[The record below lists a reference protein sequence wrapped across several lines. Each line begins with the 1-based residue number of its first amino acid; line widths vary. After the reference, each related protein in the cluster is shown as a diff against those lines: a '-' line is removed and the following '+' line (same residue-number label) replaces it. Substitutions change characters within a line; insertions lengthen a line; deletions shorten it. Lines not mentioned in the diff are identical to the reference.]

1 MTAAIALLAF
11 GALTAGLSLQLPLGT
26 LRAPG
31 SGFFPFALGLML
43 VALAAGELL
52 RLRLAK
58 PKPAPAAPAP
68 AAPAPA
74 ADGAARRVV
83 LFMAVVA
90 VTTAMLQPIGYVG
103 SSFLLMLG
111 LLRVLGLRW
120 GASALI
126 AALSAAAGHVL
137 FVLWLRI
144 PMPAG
149 PFGF

>member
-31 SGFFPFALGLML
+31 SGFFPFALGLLL
-43 VALAAGELL
+43 VALAAGEFL
-52 RLRLAK
+52 RLHLAK
-58 PKPAPAAPAP
+58 PKPAPP
-68 AAPAPA
+68 APAPA
-74 ADGAARRVV
+74 ADGAARRVL

-90 VTTAMLQPIGYVG
+90 VSTALLQPTGYVA

-111 LLRVLGLRW
+111 LLRVLGSRW
-120 GASALI
+120 SASALI
-126 AALSAAAGHVL
+126 AALSAAACYVL

-149 PFGF
+149 PLGF

>member
-1 MTAAIALLAF
+1 MSAAVALLLF
-11 GALTAGLSLQLPLGT
+11 GALTAGLALQLPLGT

-31 SGFFPFALGLML
+31 SGFFPFVLGLML
-43 VALAAGELL
+43 VALAAAELL
-52 RLRLAK
+52 RTRLAR

-68 AAPAPA
+68 SPAEE
-74 ADGAARRVV
+74 GAARRVV

-90 VTTAMLQPIGYVG
+90 VSTALLQPIGYVG

-111 LLRVLGLRW
+111 LLKVLGTRW
-120 GASALI
+120 GASTLI
-126 AALSAAAGHVL
+126 AALSAAACHVL

>member
-52 RLRLAK
+52 RLHLAR
-58 PKPAPAAPAP
+58 PKPAP

-90 VTTAMLQPIGYVG
+90 VSTALLQPIGYVA

-111 LLRVLGLRW
+111 LLRVLGSSW
-120 GASALI
+120 SASALI
-126 AALSAAAGHVL
+126 AALSAAACYIL

-149 PFGF
+149 PLGF

>member
-43 VALAAGELL
+43 VALAAVELL

-58 PKPAPAAPAP
+58 PKPAPT
-68 AAPAPA
+68 APAPA

-83 LFMAVVA
+83 LFMAAVA
-90 VTTAMLQPIGYVG
+90 VSTALLQPIGYVA

-111 LLRVLGLRW
+111 LLRVLGSRW
-120 GASALI
+120 SASVLV
-126 AALSAAAGHVL
+126 AALSAAACYVL

-149 PFGF
+149 PLGF

>member
-58 PKPAPAAPAP
+58 PKPAP

>member
-43 VALAAGELL
+43 VALAAAELL
-52 RLRLAK
+52 RLRLAR
-58 PKPAPAAPAP
+58 PKPAPV
-68 AAPAPA
+68 APA
-74 ADGAARRVV
+74 ADGAARRVL

-90 VTTAMLQPIGYVG
+90 VTTALLQPIGYVG

-126 AALSAAAGHVL
+126 AALSAAACYAL

-149 PFGF
+149 PLGF

>member
-31 SGFFPFALGLML
+31 SGFFPFALGLLL
-43 VALAAGELL
+43 VALAAGEFL
-52 RLRLAK
+52 RLHLAK
-58 PKPAPAAPAP
+58 PKPAPP
-68 AAPAPA
+68 APAPA
-74 ADGAARRVV
+74 ADGAARRVL

-90 VTTAMLQPIGYVG
+90 VSTALLQPIGYVA

-111 LLRVLGLRW
+111 LLRVLGSRW
-120 GASALI
+120 SASALI
-126 AALSAAAGHVL
+126 AALSAAACYVL

-149 PFGF
+149 PLGF

>member
-43 VALAAGELL
+43 VALAGAELL
-52 RLRLAK
+52 RLRLAR

-68 AAPAPA
+68 AA
-74 ADGAARRVV
+74 DGTARRVV

-90 VTTAMLQPIGYVG
+90 FTTALLQPIGYVG

-126 AALSAAAGHVL
+126 AALSAAACYAL

-149 PFGF
+149 PLGF

>member
-1 MTAAIALLAF
+1 MTAAITLLVF

-43 VALAAGELL
+43 VALAAAELL
-52 RLRLAK
+52 RLRLAR
-58 PKPAPAAPAP
+58 PKPAPVPPAP
-68 AAPAPA
+68 AANN
-74 ADGAARRVV
+74 GAARRVA

-90 VTTAMLQPIGYVG
+90 VSTALLQPIGYVG

-111 LLRVLGLRW
+111 LLRVFGLRW

-126 AALSAAAGHVL
+126 AALSAAASYVL

-149 PFGF
+149 PLGF

>member
-1 MTAAIALLAF
+1 MTAAIALLVF

-31 SGFFPFALGLML
+31 SGFFPLALGLML

-68 AAPAPA
+68 PPAEE
-74 ADGAARRVV
+74 GTARRVV
-83 LFMAVVA
+83 LFMVVVA
-90 VTTAMLQPIGYVG
+90 VSTALLQLIGYVG

-120 GASALI
+120 GASTLI
-126 AALSAAAGHVL
+126 AALSAAACYVL